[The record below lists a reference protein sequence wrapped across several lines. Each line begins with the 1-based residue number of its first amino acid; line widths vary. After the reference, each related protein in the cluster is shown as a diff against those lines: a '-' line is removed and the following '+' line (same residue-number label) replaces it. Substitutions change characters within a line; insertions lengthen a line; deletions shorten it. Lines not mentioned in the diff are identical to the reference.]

1 MDTLSGLSRP
11 LGCERRFCGPLSFRT
26 EALRSEESVATV
38 LVFGKHRQE
47 DRTDPSLHRASVQ
60 GDSKAII
67 LRGSVVKRFYME
79 NVKVLA
85 FDVFG
90 TVVDYY
96 STIILEGAEINRA
109 KGLDIDWGK
118 FALAWRGKYVP
129 SMQRVMRG
137 ESDWLNLDALHRQ
150 SLEEVLREFGVT
162 KLNET
167 EKAHLNKV
175 WHRLQPWPDA
185 IAGLNR
191 LRQRYTLTTLS
202 NGNMAL
208 LVNMAKHSGLPWD
221 CVLSAELIRAY
232 KPDPRTYLMVGQL
245 LGVSSSQV
253 MMVAAHLED
262 LQAAQAQGLKT
273 AYVPRPLEYGPN
285 QPKATKPEASF
296 DIVATDFV
304 NLAERLAV

>member
-1 MDTLSGLSRP
+1 MQD
-11 LGCERRFCGPLSFRT
+11 
-26 EALRSEESVATV
+26 
-38 LVFGKHRQE
+38 
-47 DRTDPSLHRASVQ
+47 
-60 GDSKAII
+60 
-67 LRGSVVKRFYME
+67 
-79 NVKVLA
+79 VKVLA

-96 STIILEGAEINRA
+96 STIVREGAEINHA

-118 FALAWRGKYVP
+118 FALAWRGKYIP

-137 ESDWLNLDALHRQ
+137 EGGWLNLDALHRQ

-162 KLNET
+162 GLTEA
-167 EKAHLNKV
+167 EKAYLNTV

-245 LGVSSSQV
+245 LSVPPSEV
-253 MMVAAHLED
+253 MLVAAHPQD

-273 AYVPRPLEYGPN
+273 AYVPRLLEYGPN
-285 QPKATKPEASF
+285 QPKPTEPAPSF
-296 DIVATDFV
+296 GIVANDFV
-304 NLAERLAV
+304 DLAEKLGV